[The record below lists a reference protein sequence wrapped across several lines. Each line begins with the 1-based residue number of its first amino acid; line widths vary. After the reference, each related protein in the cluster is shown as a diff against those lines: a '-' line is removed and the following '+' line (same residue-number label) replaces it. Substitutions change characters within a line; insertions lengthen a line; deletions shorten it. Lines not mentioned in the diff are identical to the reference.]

1 MSDDLKQLKT
11 ELAELAT
18 TFKSANQLK
27 LAKGLGEGKSQEQAY
42 IDAGYKSKK
51 PAVDASKTI
60 SSNPSILQYKILF
73 QKIAQL
79 ESLPKQ
85 IGTLEQKRSMLW
97 EIAQRCVQEVEPE
110 YEGYGEE
117 REIVGYTFNAKGAI
131 SAVAELNKMDGHLAV
146 IKTENKNSHV
156 FEELTE
162 AQLDARIAE
171 LQRKAGAGKAS

>member
-1 MSDDLKQLKT
+1 MSDNLKQLKN

-27 LAKGLGEGKSQEQAY
+27 LAKGLGAGKSQEQAY

-60 SSNPSILQYKILF
+60 SSNPSILQYKNLF

-85 IGTLEQKRSMLW
+85 IGTLEQKRAMLW
-97 EIAQRCVQEVEPE
+97 DIASRAAVLKVGLKGSEDPDTGECTEEIFDA
-110 YEGYGEE
+110 
-117 REIVGYTFNAKGAI
+117 TAAKTAVSAI
-131 SAVAELNKMDGHLAV
+131 AELNKMDGHLAV
-146 IKTENKNSHV
+146 IKTENKNSHA
-156 FEELTE
+156 FDDLTE
-162 AQLDARIAE
+162 AQIDKRIAD
-171 LQRKAGAGKAS
+171 LQRKT